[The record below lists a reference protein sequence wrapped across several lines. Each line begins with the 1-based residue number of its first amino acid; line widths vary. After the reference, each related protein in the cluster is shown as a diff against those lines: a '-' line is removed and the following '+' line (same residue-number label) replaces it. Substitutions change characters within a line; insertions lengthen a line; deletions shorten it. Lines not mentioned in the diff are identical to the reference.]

1 MKLDFLKGPQREFL
15 SEGNYHKG
23 QTVEERFQDIVDRV
37 RDYES
42 LGFPAGLSNRI
53 KHLLEENIFSLST
66 PTLANFGKKE
76 SDGSLCKN
84 LPASCNIVSVENSVY
99 GIYYANLE
107 VAMLSKRGAGV
118 GIDFTLL
125 PDGGTLIDNT
135 FYSNSKIDWI
145 KSLIDTSQK
154 VSQGGVRRGYA
165 TPFESIESETFEQLL
180 KEVDKNNPDKTS
192 VLLDNTIG
200 CVIPEGFMSKI
211 ESGDKVAQRKFL
223 NLLNE
228 RKKSGQIYIS
238 YVENMN
244 KNCSEVYKKLGYIIS
259 NSNICVEF
267 CQPYMQGYTPVCVIG
282 AINLMKWDKVKEDP
296 QIIKDII
303 YFLNIMNEEYVLL
316 TKDQP
321 GLERAH
327 AAARDKKDIGLGTL
341 GLHSLFQ
348 SKGMAFGSVESRL
361 LNKEI
366 YSTIQKYS
374 IEASEELADLLGPC
388 KFAKEVGM
396 NRRNCSLNMIAP
408 NKSTSFLN
416 TIDDKGNPCSLGIEP
431 YFSNIFTKRLAKIQ
445 YTFKNPFLEKLLEE
459 KGQNTFKVWE
469 DISNN
474 LGSVQ
479 HLDFLTKEEKDVFLT
494 FGEISPKDIIDLA
507 ADRQV
512 YIDMGQSLNLMN
524 RPNYTNK
531 DLFQIHKYAF
541 DKGIKTLYYFYPQA
555 HASLEKEGKSW
566 DSCISCA
573 D

>member
-1 MKLDFLKGPQREFL
+1 
-15 SEGNYHKG
+15 
-23 QTVEERFQDIVDRV
+23 
-37 RDYES
+37 
-42 LGFPAGLSNRI
+42 
-53 KHLLEENIFSLST
+53 
-66 PTLANFGKKE
+66 
-76 SDGSLCKN
+76 
-84 LPASCNIVSVENSVY
+84 
-99 GIYYANLE
+99 
-107 VAMLSKRGAGV
+107 LSKRGAGV

-135 FYSNSKIDWI
+135 FHSNSKIDWI
-145 KSLIDTSQK
+145 KALIDTSQK

-192 VLLDNTIG
+192 VLIDNTVG
-200 CVIPEGFMSKI
+200 CVIPEGFIGKI

-244 KNCSEVYKKLGYIIS
+244 KNCSEVYKKLGYIIK
-259 NSNICVEF
+259 NSNICQEF

-282 AINLMKWDKVKEDP
+282 AINLMKWGKVKEDP

-388 KFAKEVGM
+388 KFAKEAGM
-396 NRRNCSLNMIAP
+396 NRRNCSLNMVAP
-408 NKSTSFLN
+408 NKSSSFFN
-416 TIDDKGNPCSLGIEP
+416 TIDEKGTPASLGIEP

-445 YTFKNPFLEKLLEE
+445 YTFKNPFLERLLEE
-459 KGQNTFKVWE
+459 IV
-469 DISNN
+469 
-474 LGSVQ
+474 
-479 HLDFLTKEEKDVFLT
+479 DFEIEIFINDKNDVHFMLTKDGVQKLLKSGSGFEKTASSLALRAVLGKISTLPMPNFIT
-494 FGEISPKDIIDLA
+494 FDEVLGKVAPE
-507 ADRQV
+507 
-512 YIDMGQSLNLMN
+512 NLE
-524 RPNYTNK
+524 K
-531 DLFQIHKYAF
+531 L
-541 DKGIKTLYYFYPQA
+541 KTLF
-555 HASLEKEGKSW
+555 EKISDMYEIVFFITHNDLVKDWSDNILTVVKDNNISKVKS
-566 DSCISCA
+566 S
-573 D
+573 

>member
-1 MKLDFLKGPQREFL
+1 MQLHFLKGPQKEFL

-23 QTVEERFQDIVDRV
+23 QTVEDRFQDIVNRV
-37 RDYES
+37 KDYES
-42 LGFPAGLSNRI
+42 LGFPTGLGDRI
-53 KHLLEENIFSLST
+53 ERLIENNILSLST
-66 PTLANFGKKE
+66 PVIANFGKKN

-84 LPASCNIVSVENSVY
+84 LSASCNIVSVENSIH
-99 GIYYANLE
+99 GIYSANLE

-125 PDGGTLIDNT
+125 PDGGTLIDET
-135 FYSNSKIDWI
+135 FHSNSKLDWM
-145 KSLIDTSQK
+145 KALIDTSQK

-165 TPFESIESETFEQLL
+165 TPFESIESDTFEQLL
-180 KEVDKNNPDKTS
+180 KEVDKNNSDKSS
-192 VLLDNTIG
+192 VLIDNTIG
-200 CVIPEGFMSKI
+200 CVIPEGFMDKLDA
-211 ESGDKVAQRKFL
+211 GDKIAQRKFL

-244 KNCSEVYKKLGYIIS
+244 KNSSEVYKNIGLNIK
-259 NSNICVEF
+259 NANICMEF
-267 CQPYMQGYTPVCVIG
+267 CMPYMQGYTPVCVIS
-282 AINLMKWDKVKEDP
+282 AINLMKWDAVKNDP

-303 YFLNIMNEEYVLL
+303 YFLNIINEEYVLL

-321 GLERAH
+321 GLEKAH

-348 SKGMAFGSVESRL
+348 SMGFSFGSMKSRL

-388 KFAKEVGM
+388 KIAKDAGM

-408 NKSTSFLN
+408 NKSSSFFN
-416 TIDDKGNPCSLGIEP
+416 TVDDNGSPASLGIEP
-431 YFSNIFTKRLAKIQ
+431 YFSNIFTKRLSKIQ
-445 YTFKNPFLEKLLEE
+445 FTFKNPFLEKILEE
-459 KGQNTFKVWE
+459 RGQNNFKVWE

-479 HLDFLTKEEKDVFLT
+479 HLDFLTKEEKEVFLT

-541 DKGIKTLYYFYPQA
+541 DKGIKTLYYFYSQA